1 MLFDERAL
9 TDLTDVQFLISS
21 GIEFHSQV
29 SFDKVVLPRKTDWM
43 GCGTFPSERALV
55 VGPESEPGAGAI
67 ECPCF
72 HALNMITLSRTFFTD
87 GMLSFARISERG
99 A

>member
-43 GCGTFPSERALV
+43 GCGTFPRERALV
-55 VGPESEPGAGAI
+55 VGPESVLGYKQHI
-67 ECPCF
+67 W
-72 HALNMITLSRTFFTD
+72 LSAHKSSVT
-87 GMLSFARISERG
+87 IS
-99 A
+99 